1 MNKVVTISLAGR
13 AYELEEAGY
22 DALRRY
28 LDAARASLAG
38 DPDLEEIMRDLE
50 AAIAEKLSARMRPG
64 ENVARGADVE
74 AALAEM
80 GPVKGEAP
88 EGAAPPISGA
98 PKKLYRLPEAGW
110 IWGVCAGL
118 AAYFDVDVTLVRI
131 AFVALAI
138 LTGGGFCLAYFLMVI
153 LIPVATTP
161 AERSAAYGTSAIN
174 AQVLIE
180 NVKKSYEEGMRA
192 WHKWETVGKAEW
204 KAHKAEMKRQ
214 AKQARRAWKHQGRA
228 WQDYGYSY
236 YPRRTP
242 TVAEELVQLALLALA
257 VWAVYTYIPG
267 TQPFLNHLWA
277 LIQQGWNWIFGQLA
291 R

>member
-28 LDAARASLAG
+28 LDSARAALSG

-64 ENVARGADVE
+64 ENVARGGDVE

-80 GPVKGEAP
+80 GPVGGKAP
-88 EGAAPPISGA
+88 EGAAHAQSGT

-118 AAYFDVDVTLVRI
+118 AAYFDIDVTLVRI

-138 LTGGGFCLAYFLMVI
+138 LTGGGFFLAYFLMVI

-161 AERSAAYGTSAIN
+161 EERSAAYGASTIT
-174 AQVLIE
+174 AQTLIE
-180 NVKKSYEEGMRA
+180 NARKGYEEGMRA
-192 WHKWETVGKAEW
+192 WQKWETVGKAEW

-214 AKQARRAWKHQGRA
+214 AKQQRRAWKHQGRA
-228 WQDYGYSY
+228 WQEYGYSY
-236 YPRRTP
+236 YPHRTP
-242 TVAEELVQLALLALA
+242 TVAEELVHVAILAAV

-267 TQPFLNHLWA
+267 TQPFLDHLWA
-277 LIQQGWNWIFGQLA
+277 LIERGWQWIFAQIA